1 MTAGRKPKPTSLKLI
16 TGNPGHRP
24 LNRNEPNPKR
34 VIPPCPDFLQDEAR
48 ATWHKV
54 SKKLFKIGLL
64 TEIDDMALA
73 LLCQSWTEYL
83 EASAKLRE
91 TGLLVKSPNGQLMLN
106 PYLVI
111 ANQAIKKVR
120 AMLVE
125 FGMSP
130 SSRGRISTTAGGQ
143 DSESGE
149 WLDLLKN

>member
-1 MTAGRKPKPTSLKLI
+1 MTAGRKPKPTLLKLI
-16 TGNPGHRP
+16 TGNPGHWP

-34 VIPPCPDFLQDEAR
+34 MIPPCPDFLQGEAR
-48 ATWHKV
+48 KTWHKV
-54 SKKLFKIGLL
+54 SKKLFRIGLL

-73 LLCQSWTEYL
+73 ILCESWAEYL
-83 EASAKLRE
+83 ESSAKLAE
-91 TGLLVKSPNGQLMLN
+91 TEMLVKAPNGQPMMN

-120 AMLVE
+120 ALLAE

-130 SSRGRISTTAGGQ
+130 SSRSRISTAGAGQ

-149 WLDLLKN
+149 WFDLLND